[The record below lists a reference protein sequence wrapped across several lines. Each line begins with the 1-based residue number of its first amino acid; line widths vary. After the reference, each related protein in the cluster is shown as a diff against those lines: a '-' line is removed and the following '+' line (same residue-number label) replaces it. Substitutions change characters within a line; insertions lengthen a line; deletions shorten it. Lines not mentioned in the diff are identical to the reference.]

1 MHAVTTNV
9 AHFALATSYALKFWL
24 QGNIRKKTKGAGGRS
39 TALMGLLDDGGDHQ
53 VSMQ

>member
-1 MHAVTTNV
+1 MLGVTTPA
-9 AHFALATSYALKFWL
+9 AHFAIAASYALKFWL